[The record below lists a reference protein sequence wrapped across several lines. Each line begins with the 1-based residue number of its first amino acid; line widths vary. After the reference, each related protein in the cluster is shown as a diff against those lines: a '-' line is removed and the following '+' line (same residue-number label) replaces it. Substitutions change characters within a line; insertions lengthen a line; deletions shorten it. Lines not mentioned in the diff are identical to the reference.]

1 MRLSERREAL
11 GLSRKEVAIKAGIS
25 EVSVWQYEKGGG
37 YKPKTE
43 VALKLAELY
52 GCSVKEIMEGCGP
65 GEATDAGRVEE
76 SL

>member
-1 MRLSERREAL
+1 MRLVERREAL
-11 GLSRKEVAIKAGIS
+11 NLTQAQVAEKTGIQQANISR
-25 EVSVWQYEKGGG
+25 YETGG

-43 VALKLAELY
+43 AALKLADLY
-52 GCSVKEIMEGCGP
+52 GCTVKEIMEGCGP